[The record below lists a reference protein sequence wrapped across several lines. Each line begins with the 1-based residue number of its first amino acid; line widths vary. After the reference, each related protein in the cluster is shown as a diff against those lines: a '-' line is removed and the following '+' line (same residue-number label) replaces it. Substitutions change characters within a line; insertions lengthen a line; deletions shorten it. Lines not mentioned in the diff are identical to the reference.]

1 MLLLIAL
8 HVVFYVC
15 HDAMCT
21 VVIHVLCARQ
31 GTCSCHMIQKNPDED
46 SNSIMSRQELLQN
59 DHVQVLGIS
68 LPERFL
74 RNYPSH
80 W

>member
-1 MLLLIAL
+1 MFLP
-8 HVVFYVC
+8 
-15 HDAMCT
+15 HD
-21 VVIHVLCARQ
+21 
-31 GTCSCHMIQKNPDED
+31 SKNPDED

-68 LPERFL
+68 LPECFL
-74 RNYPSH
+74 RNFDN